1 MNFENFKT
9 SPKTSSAYRH
19 SFRSQDKIAVGG
31 KLADDG
37 GIEDEFQGIIH
48 SVRISSSTMNQ
59 VEISS
64 SWLRPT
70 NTDAVLCDYFIS
82 MFDDLGTG
90 VGGKFT
96 NSMFDYGG
104 HSHYFNSSIYHSVDV
119 NDGLESREAHSNNL
133 ENVRLQYF
141 RIQQV

>member
-1 MNFENFKT
+1 MNFENFRT
-9 SPKTSSAYRH
+9 SPKTSSSYRH
-19 SFRSQDKIAVGG
+19 PFRSQDKIAVGG

-37 GIEDEFQGIIH
+37 SIEDEFQGIIH
-48 SVRISSSTMNQ
+48 SIRIRSSSMNQ
-59 VEISS
+59 FDISS

-96 NSMFDYGG
+96 NSMFDYNG
-104 HSHYFNSSIYHSVDV
+104 HSHYFNASISHSVDAT
-119 NDGLESREAHSNNL
+119 DGLESKETHFNSI
-133 ENVRLQYF
+133 ENVRILF
-141 RIQQV
+141 FHILKS